1 MTLCC
6 PTSDPMAQQRGRPQ
20 AEQLVEALRS
30 VVELLPA
37 ADRGSVRAAAWP
49 LRSLAN
55 ATTRCLNV
63 STPQAFQSLGASQ
76 LLKRFPR
83 ASSLDACL
91 SSCGDVK
98 ALCLFFLTSQSD
110 QSGPWTDISL
120 AENRSSVQQQH
131 QYMLGGSGYGGHEP
145 AYQRESRYHY
155 GHGGS
160 GRGSG
165 QPASLDATEA
175 LLAAVCSCSGLRSI
189 SIDKTTLLETEA
201 AALSRMR
208 GLEVLRL
215 STNSSAQPLRR
226 PLVQLMLSNA
236 PNLRVLKLSY
246 IRDTTAD
253 LATSLARLPNLQQL
267 TLQYAY
273 WGESGAGE
281 RVMAALARHQKQL
294 QELRLYECCAS
305 DEMLDLIMGVTGLR
319 RLHIQDEDAPEESCP
334 TNKGGYGA
342 NSLRS

>member
-1 MTLCC
+1 MTLCGLI
-6 PTSDPMAQQRGRPQ
+6 SDPMAQQRGRPQ
-20 AEQLVEALRS
+20 TEQLVEALRS

-131 QYMLGGSGYGGHEP
+131 QYVLGGSGYGGHEP

-165 QPASLDATEA
+165 QPASLDATWSAFRQHCLPSSWEYPGPPLQPA
-175 LLAAVCSCSGLRSI
+175 HVSYFNLVRRVYCSTSMNTSLIKAMPLPNGTCMCMCDMQCSENAPSPMQWGERKPTRVPPHACTS
-189 SIDKTTLLETEA
+189 
-201 AALSRMR
+201 MHPC
-208 GLEVLRL
+208 
-215 STNSSAQPLRR
+215 AQP
-226 PLVQLMLSNA
+226 S
-236 PNLRVLKLSY
+236 
-246 IRDTTAD
+246 
-253 LATSLARLPNLQQL
+253 AT
-267 TLQYAY
+267 
-273 WGESGAGE
+273 
-281 RVMAALARHQKQL
+281 
-294 QELRLYECCAS
+294 
-305 DEMLDLIMGVTGLR
+305 GVTFTTPRAAGAQR
-319 RLHIQDEDAPEESCP
+319 RS
-334 TNKGGYGA
+334 
-342 NSLRS
+342 